1 MTGEPTTCLPTTAWF
16 LFDEDGQALGQV
28 YRPEAPQVGVRIEGG
43 ARFEAAEVVEFT
55 ELQATCAM
63 RRFRVDVRVLA

>member
-1 MTGEPTTCLPTTAWF
+1 
-16 LFDEDGQALGQV
+16 
-28 YRPEAPQVGVRIEGG
+28 VGVRIEGG

-63 RRFRVDVRVLA
+63 RRFRVVVRVLG

>member
-1 MTGEPTTCLPTTAWF
+1 MTSETPTCLPTTAWF

-28 YRPEAPQVGVRIEGG
+28 YKKALPQAGVPIDGG
-43 ARFEAAEVVEFT
+43 PRFEAAVVVEFT

-63 RRFRVDVRVLA
+63 RRFRVVVRILS